1 MTMTMT
7 RRTLLGA
14 FGCGLIFAIGL
25 GVSGMTQ
32 PGKVVGFL
40 DLFGGSWDPSLG
52 LVMAAAVAVHASFLR
67 WMRRGPSSAAPEI
80 DSCAALTD
88 DELAGISPRAR
99 NGFLGTR
106 GGVMAGAAIF
116 GVGWGLGG
124 YCPGPALVSL
134 VSLAPGVLL
143 FTATMLGGMLIY
155 QVLLHPRAA
164 SPGGPELTAR
174 PTTRPKLA
182 R

>member
-1 MTMTMT
+1 MT
-7 RRTLLGA
+7 RRSLLGA
-14 FGCGLIFAIGL
+14 FACGLIFAIGL

-40 DLFGGSWDPSLG
+40 DLFGRSWDPSLG

-67 WMRRGPSSAAPEI
+67 WMPRGPSSAAALEI
-80 DSCAALTD
+80 NSCAALTD
-88 DELAGISPRAR
+88 DELAAVSPRASD
-99 NGFLGTR
+99 GFLGTP
-106 GGVMAGAAIF
+106 GGVMVGAAIF

-143 FTATMLGGMLIY
+143 FTATMLGGMLTY
-155 QVLLHPRAA
+155 QALSHHRAP
-164 SPGGPELTAR
+164 SPGGPEFTAR
-174 PTTRPKLA
+174 PATRRKLA